1 MCVIYIYIY
10 IHIAPFPLSKPHR
23 PRGPRRNHLKAL
35 PRTRSCSSLVFV
47 ELGPKIS
54 AYHAKKYWWILPINP
69 YKRSLKGDT
78 RYKMVDVSWCVT
90 GRSWRLWGPHSQ
102 LFPATSPSCN
112 PMYPICVGE
121 KRWAQG
127 RWLGL
132 VCVCLKRYSVSTS
145 KARCSIEV
153 VSGAFGMFPVNFRTK
168 CLFWHVHVHFDFAG
182 SRKTGV
188 AGLANGTFPVNFH
201 TKWLLGNVRVPFD
214 RAGSHK
220 VCFSVLANGTFP
232 VNFYTK
238 WLLWNVRVPF
248 DRAGSHKV
256 CFPVLGSVFLLNILL
271 LNIIIFLL
279 NIHII
284 IFLSSSSPSSP
295 SSSSPSPSS

>member
-1 MCVIYIYIY
+1 MFVHQRRYDLRFDILMTRLYNKYMGYGQGIDTHTYIYNIIINVCIYILCVWYIYIY
-10 IHIAPFPLSKPHR
+10 IHTYCTIAPVPLSKPHR

-35 PRTRSCSSLVFV
+35 PRTRSWPHGMNPGSSLVFV

-90 GRSWRLWGPHSQ
+90 RRSWRLWGPHSQ

-132 VCVCLKRYSVSTS
+132 VCVCLKRYSVSTT
-145 KARCSIEV
+145 E
-153 VSGAFGMFPVNFRTK
+153 G
-168 CLFWHVHVHFDFAG
+168 
-182 SRKTGV
+182 
-188 AGLANGTFPVNFH
+188 
-201 TKWLLGNVRVPFD
+201 
-214 RAGSHK
+214 
-220 VCFSVLANGTFP
+220 
-232 VNFYTK
+232 
-238 WLLWNVRVPF
+238 
-248 DRAGSHKV
+248 
-256 CFPVLGSVFLLNILL
+256 FLR
-271 LNIIIFLL
+271 
-279 NIHII
+279 
-284 IFLSSSSPSSP
+284 
-295 SSSSPSPSS
+295 